1 MQHATR
7 FSFTRSFTRT
17 LAGSRVRLARSAA
30 LVAALLAATAT
41 AALAQDGYPNRPI
54 TIIVPYA
61 PGGQGDVFARLVGE
75 RMTQK
80 MGQPVIIDNR
90 PGATGAL
97 GSRLAAKARGDGYT
111 LLLGQTGEM
120 AINQSV
126 VKNLGY
132 DPIKD
137 FKPVVLV
144 GDAPLV
150 LSAPA
155 SGSYKTLPELVAGA
169 KAKPGTL
176 SYASSGTA
184 TPGHLAAAALAL
196 GTKTEMIHVP
206 YKGAGQAMSDL
217 LGAQVQFFFP
227 SASAVMPHVKSGKIL
242 ALAVSTPKRMSALPQ
257 VPTVAEAV
265 LPGFA
270 YSLWG
275 GVFAPADTPDA
286 IVQRLNREI
295 NDILAEPAM
304 RTRFEADASAVARN
318 STAEFA
324 DFVRKEATKYE
335 GLIKATGIRAE

>member
-1 MQHATR
+1 MQHASR
-7 FSFTRSFTRT
+7 FTSS
-17 LAGSRVRLARSAA
+17 ARLATRI
-30 LVAALLAATAT
+30 ATALAVIAGT
-41 AALAQDGYPNRPI
+41 GTVFAQDGYPNKPI
-54 TIIVPYA
+54 TVIVPYA

-75 RMTQK
+75 QMTRR
-80 MGQPVIIDNR
+80 MGQAVIVDNR

-97 GSRLAAKARGDGYT
+97 GTRLAAKARGDGYT

-132 DPIKD
+132 DPLKD
-137 FKPVVLV
+137 FKPIVLV

-155 SGSYKTLPELVAGA
+155 SGSFKTLPALIAGA
-169 KAKPGTL
+169 KAKPGSV

-196 GTKTEMIHVP
+196 GTRTEMIHVP

-227 SASAVMPHVKSGKIL
+227 SASAVMPHVKSGKLL
-242 ALAVSTPKRMSALPQ
+242 ALAVSTPKRMAALPD
-257 VPTVAEAV
+257 VPTVAESV

-275 GVFAPADTPDA
+275 GLFAPSETPDA
-286 IVQRLNREI
+286 IVQRLNKEV
-295 NDILAEPAM
+295 NEILAEPALHA
-304 RTRFEADASAVARN
+304 RFEADASAVAKN
-318 STAEFA
+318 TPAEFA
-324 DFVRKEATKYE
+324 EFVRKDAGKYAQ
-335 GLIKATGIRAE
+335 LIKATGIHAE